1 LAITAFQSPDITFWT
16 IWDDQMLV
24 GFGALERLSNHHG
37 ELKSMH
43 TTLAMR
49 RMGAGGVMLRHII
62 ATARATGVSRLSLN
76 RAWGSSMSMDVTEND
91 WRA

>member
-1 LAITAFQSPDITFWT
+1 
-16 IWDDQMLV
+16 MLL
-24 GFGALERLSNHHG
+24 GFGALKRLSNHHG

-76 RAWGSSMSMDVTEND
+76 RAWGQVCPWTLLKMIGEHNVTLRVVGLRIENPAPVG
-91 WRA
+91 RN